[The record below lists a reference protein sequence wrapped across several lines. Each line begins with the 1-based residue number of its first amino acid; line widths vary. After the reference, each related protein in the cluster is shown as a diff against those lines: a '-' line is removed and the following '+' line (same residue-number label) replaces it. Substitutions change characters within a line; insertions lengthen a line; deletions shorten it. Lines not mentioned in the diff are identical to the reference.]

1 MVNLLVLRFS
11 QFGGHSGRLL
21 CGFLSTTMG
30 DEINPKFP
38 DSDKPTQIYP
48 DQALSKKSTLRP
60 SGPASDLHNFNS
72 NAGTETRPDLAATVI
87 EPPPSEAP
95 TIVEG
100 FSPPPR
106 QFDTSELPTI
116 LEVGSR
122 VRAPITP
129 TPAGSAWQLPALLPG
144 SLLGGR
150 YEIKRTLGEGG
161 MGAVYQADDRELG
174 RMVALKVIRP
184 ELARNP
190 EILQRFKQEI
200 LLATKVTDRNIIRI
214 YDLGDANGVK
224 FITMEYVEGE
234 DLRAVVRRGKLS
246 PAKAVEAMEQVV
258 SGLAAAHHAGIIHRD
273 LKPGNI
279 MLSLGGRV
287 LVMDFG
293 LARSLD
299 GDGLTQTGAM
309 LGTMEYMS
317 PEQAQA
323 QEVDARSD
331 IFTVGLILYELLTGD
346 IPFKADSVIASL
358 LKRTQQRAVPVS
370 EIDKN
375 VPGVLSNIVS
385 KCLEKD
391 PGLRYQSAEELL
403 ADLRAW
409 QGKSGSSKVSVS
421 STGLWLNRVR
431 ELPWLRIVPS
441 GVLGVVVLVAVA
453 LYFSSR
459 QNRPVTARAP
469 ISVLVADFQN
479 NTSDPLFDSTLE
491 PMVNVALEG
500 AGFISAYNRSSA
512 RQIAVK
518 LSNPSSQLDANT
530 ARLVAINEGIA
541 ATVTGSLS
549 SRGSGYRLSAT
560 AIDTVTNKILAT
572 ANVNAASKDELLL
585 DIPKLI
591 APIRKALGD
600 TTPESAQIEK
610 AAGAFST
617 SSLAAVHQYGVAME
631 QLLAG
636 NSEEAIRSF
645 SSAIALDPNFA
656 RAYGGMASAYGNLG
670 KTQDAEKSVKLAM
683 EHVDRMTDRERY
695 RVRGLYYF
703 ATSNYPKCIDEY
715 GELLKRFPA
724 DDSAWANIAACYLSL
739 RRMPEAVTS
748 AQRAVAIV
756 PKGAVQRVVLSF
768 DSSYAG
774 DFNAGEREAQT
785 ALNLH
790 PSSQAYLALA
800 EAQLGLGQ
808 ISQAAETYQKM
819 DKMDALGASLASS
832 GLADLATYEGRYADA
847 LRILEQGVAA
857 DLAAKNSDNAAEK
870 LAGIADLQ
878 LLRAQKGLAVV
889 SAAKAIS
896 LSQSVPVRVLAART
910 LLDGGEIAKAQK
922 LADGLAS
929 EVQPETQAYGKII
942 LGDLALQRGQR
953 NEAIQMFT
961 DANQLVDTWIGRF
974 ELGRAYLEAGMFVEA
989 DSELDR
995 CMKRRGEALEIF
1007 QDSVPTFA
1015 YLPPIYYYQGRVREG
1030 LKSAGFADS
1039 YRTYLGIRGKAG
1051 EDPLL
1056 ADSRRRL
1063 RE

>member
-1 MVNLLVLRFS
+1 
-11 QFGGHSGRLL
+11 
-21 CGFLSTTMG
+21 MG
-30 DEINPKFP
+30 DEINPKIL
-38 DSDKPTQIYP
+38 DLDKPTQIYP
-48 DQALSKKSTLRP
+48 DGAPAKKSTARP
-60 SGPASDLHNFNS
+60 NDPASDAVSGLPTIS
-72 NAGTETRPDLAATVI
+72 GDASAGETRPELAATLI
-87 EPPPSEAP
+87 EPLPLSEAP
-95 TIVEG
+95 TLVEG
-100 FSPPPR
+100 FSPPVQR
-106 QFDTSELPTI
+106 FDTSEMPTI
-116 LEVGSR
+116 LDVGNR
-122 VRAPITP
+122 GHAPSTP

-150 YEIKRTLGEGG
+150 YEIRRTLGEGG

-174 RMVALKVIRP
+174 RTVALKVIRP

-200 LLATKVTDRNIIRI
+200 LLASKVTDRNIIRI

-246 PAKAVEAMEQVV
+246 PAKSVEVMEQVV

-279 MLSLGGRV
+279 MLSSAGRV

-323 QEVDARSD
+323 LEVDARSD

-346 IPFKADSVIASL
+346 MPFKAESVIASL
-358 LKRTQQRAVPVS
+358 LKRTQQRAMPAS

-375 VPGVLSNIVS
+375 IPGVLSNIVS
-385 KCLEKD
+385 KCLERD
-391 PGLRYQSAEELL
+391 PVLRYQSAQELL
-403 ADLRAW
+403 GDLRAW

-421 STGLWLNRVR
+421 STGLYLNRIR

-441 GVLGVVVLVAVA
+441 GVLGAVILVAVA
-453 LYFSSR
+453 LYFNSK
-459 QNRPVTARAP
+459 QNRPVAARAP

-479 NTSDPLFDSTLE
+479 NTSDPLFDNTLE

-500 AGFISAYNRSSA
+500 AGFINAYNRSSA
-512 RQIAVK
+512 RQLAVK
-518 LSNPSSQLDANT
+518 LSNPSSQLDGNA

-549 SRGSGYRLSAT
+549 NHGSGYRLSAT

-572 ANVNAASKDELLL
+572 ANVNAADKDELLL

-617 SSLAAVHQYGVAME
+617 SSLPAVHQYGVAME

-636 NSEEAIRSF
+636 NSEKAIQSF

-670 KTQDAEKSVKLAM
+670 KTQDAEKYVKLAM
-683 EHVDRMTDRERY
+683 AHVDRMTDRERY

-739 RRMPEAVTS
+739 RRIPEAVTS
-748 AQRAVAIV
+748 AQKAVEIV
-756 PKGAVQRVVLSF
+756 PKGTVQRMVLSF
-768 DSSYAG
+768 YSSYAG
-774 DFNAGEREAQT
+774 DFDAGEHEART
-785 ALNLH
+785 ALNLNG
-790 PSSQAYLALA
+790 PSQAYLALA
-800 EAQLGLGQ
+800 ESQLGLGRMAD
-808 ISQAAETYQKM
+808 AAESYQKM
-819 DKMDALGASLASS
+819 EKMDALGASLGAS
-832 GLADLATYEGRYADA
+832 GLADIASYEGRYADA
-847 LRILEQGVAA
+847 ERILEQGVAA
-857 DLAAKNSDNAAEK
+857 DLAAKNADNGAEK
-870 LAGIADLQ
+870 LAGMAQLQ
-878 LLRAQKGLAVV
+878 LLRGQKGPAIASANKAVTV
-889 SAAKAIS
+889 SP
-896 LSQSVPVRVLAART
+896 SVPVRVLAART
-910 LLDGGEIAKAQK
+910 LLAAGEITRAQK
-922 LADGLAS
+922 LAESLSA
-929 EVQPETQAYGKII
+929 EAQPETQAYGKII
-942 LGDLALQRGQR
+942 LGDLALQRGGKD
-953 NEAIQMFT
+953 EALKMFT
-961 DANQLVDTWIGRF
+961 DANQLVDTWIGHF

-989 DSELDR
+989 DSEFDR
-995 CMKRRGEALEIF
+995 CLKRRGEALEIF
-1007 QDSVPTFA
+1007 QDNVPTFA
-1015 YLPPIYYYQGRVREG
+1015 SVPPLYYYQGRVREG
-1030 LKSAGFADS
+1030 LKSAGFAES
-1039 YRTYLGIRGKAG
+1039 YRTYLSIREKAG

-1056 ADSRRRL
+1056 ADVRRRL
-1063 RE
+1063 RQ